1 VPETDWFQHKGKGG
15 TSRTTARRLLPLCSH
30 RLRPQH
36 ATSLRRRQG
45 GMAALS
51 HVLASFVCGASCRKR
66 RVDQRQAHAANPGG
80 HVGCHHLLT
89 TLADLPPSNH
99 AALFHV

>member
-1 VPETDWFQHKGKGG
+1 
-15 TSRTTARRLLPLCSH
+15 
-30 RLRPQH
+30 
-36 ATSLRRRQG
+36 
-45 GMAALS
+45 MAALS
-51 HVLASFVCGASCRKR
+51 HVLASFVCGGSCRKR

-99 AALFHV
+99 AILCLA